1 MAEINY
7 CAYAERLEHLK
18 KYPSVF
24 IEEVTGVKL
33 NKWQRIM
40 VDNINKIKSTPRNS
54 TKKWDNYI
62 NLLLAYSR
70 MKDDD
75 YIVIATPKKWDK
87 LNKEQFAEYIE
98 NYWK

>member
-1 MAEINY
+1 MTEINY
-7 CAYAERLEHLK
+7 CEFEERLEYLK
-18 KYPSVF
+18 KYPAVF

-40 VDNINKIKSTPRNS
+40 VDNINKIKSTSRNS
-54 TKKWDNYI
+54 TKRWDNYV

-75 YIVIATPKKWDK
+75 YIVIATPKKWNK

>member
-7 CAYAERLEHLK
+7 CAFAERLEYLK

-40 VDNINKIKSTPRNS
+40 VDNINKIQPTPRKPM
-54 TKKWDNYI
+54 KKWNTYM
-62 NLLLAYSR
+62 NLLLAFSR

-75 YIVIATPKKWDK
+75 YIVIASPKKWEK

>member
-1 MAEINY
+1 MAEIDY
-7 CAYAERLEHLK
+7 CVYAERLEYLK

-33 NKWQRIM
+33 NKWQKIM
-40 VDNINKIKSTPRNS
+40 VNNINKIQFSPRIS
-54 TKKWDNYI
+54 MKKWNNYI
-62 NLLLAYSR
+62 NLLLTYSR

-75 YIVIATPKKWDK
+75 CVIIATPKKWDK
-87 LNKEQFAEYIE
+87 LSKEQFAEYIE